1 MSNSRGAL
9 WSREFRRITPVA
21 GRTRPS
27 DRVKRDENST
37 VTTVGNRGTPQSLA
51 QRANIRVELNG

>member
-1 MSNSRGAL
+1 MSSLRGAL

-27 DRVKRDENST
+27 DRVKRFENST
-37 VTTVGNRGTPQSLA
+37 VTTSGNRGTPQSLA
-51 QRANIRVELNG
+51 QRANTWVGLNG